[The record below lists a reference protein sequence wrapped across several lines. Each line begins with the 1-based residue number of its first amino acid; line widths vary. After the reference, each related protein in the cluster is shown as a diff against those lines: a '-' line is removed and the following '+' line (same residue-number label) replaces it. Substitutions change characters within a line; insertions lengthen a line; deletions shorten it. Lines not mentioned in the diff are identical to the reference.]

1 MYDIL
6 QIILWVT
13 AIMVAVSGVD
23 DLYMDLLYWILKG
36 RYKSKFP
43 DFSAMHYKAEKPI
56 AILLGAWKES
66 GVIGRTLSYAIRNQ
80 RYKNFR
86 IFVGIYPNDPETINI
101 VKEISLRDPRVIACI
116 NPQDGPTTKADNLNS
131 LYAGLCEYEKVY
143 GEFEIVIVHDAEDF
157 IHPSAL
163 KLYNF
168 LIGYKGYHGIQIPVV
183 PIKSKLGK
191 LFHRTYCDAFAEIHT
206 KDMIVRQGMG
216 TFIPFSGTGM
226 GFHRRTLY
234 FLEKSQFEKTNETI
248 ENQNLSVEEFTDNN
262 GRIVELSEDYFNNN
276 EDNTLAP
283 LPYNDTSYQDD
294 PFVSLNTEKSGYKR
308 TTESVIKRFTATF
321 MILLFAAIGFLVYE
335 GNAENDS
342 SSEGIKNDNG
352 IIIQKV
358 YASDKQSAGFLN
370 EQSIKDNRSE
380 FLEGYSDFK
389 YNVLYVPI
397 EGGKFGIQESL
408 WGSPE
413 AANDRLGM
421 ILNQPSLNY
430 LNGYISKSVNNN
442 KTDYKVIIGNY
453 ENLDEARKD
462 AIKIRNIF
470 NN

>member
-1 MYDIL
+1 
-6 QIILWVT
+6 
-13 AIMVAVSGVD
+13 
-23 DLYMDLLYWILKG
+23 
-36 RYKSKFP
+36 
-43 DFSAMHYKAEKPI
+43 
-56 AILLGAWKES
+56 
-66 GVIGRTLSYAIRNQ
+66 
-80 RYKNFR
+80 
-86 IFVGIYPNDPETINI
+86 
-101 VKEISLRDPRVIACI
+101 
-116 NPQDGPTTKADNLNS
+116 
-131 LYAGLCEYEKVY
+131 
-143 GEFEIVIVHDAEDF
+143 
-157 IHPSAL
+157 
-163 KLYNF
+163 
-168 LIGYKGYHGIQIPVV
+168 
-183 PIKSKLGK
+183 
-191 LFHRTYCDAFAEIHT
+191 
-206 KDMIVRQGMG
+206 MIVRQGMG

-276 EDNTLAP
+276 EENTLAP

-335 GNAENDS
+335 GNAENES

-380 FLEGYSDFK
+380 ILEGYSDFK

-397 EGGKFGIQESL
+397 EGGNFGIQESL